1 MIHDARGITV
11 AEVALGAFD
20 LPDAA
25 SCEVLLGQ
33 LQAVLRQPSS
43 LAFPGLLYG
52 LAPDAPLRE
61 TVERNP
67 ACCGICISHTGRCE
81 IIP

>member
-1 MIHDARGITV
+1 MIHDARGIST

-43 LAFPGLLYG
+43 LAFPGPAAVRVGPRCSSEGDCRKKPSLLWY
-52 LAPDAPLRE
+52 LHQPHE
-61 TVERNP
+61 EM
-67 ACCGICISHTGRCE
+67 
-81 IIP
+81 